1 MLSQGFGE
9 SMTPSDLIAELA
21 APSKAEKAE
30 VVERLAQE
38 IGDTWP
44 GIEKTPGVCGG
55 TACIVRTRTWV
66 LEGFRRLGWNEA
78 NLATIRPSEPR
89 TRPRWGRRHTPAGD
103 RRGDQ
108 AERGCVGR
116 GHVLRRANFHL

>member
-1 MLSQGFGE
+1 MSSQGFGE

-21 APSKAEKAE
+21 TLSKAKKAE

-55 TACIVRTRTWV
+55 SACIVRTRISVWV

-78 NLATIRPSEPR
+78 KLLASYPTLRAADLVHAWAYADTHRQEIDEAIRQNE
-89 TRPRWGRRHTPAGD
+89 A
-103 RRGDQ
+103 
-108 AERGCVGR
+108 A
-116 GHVLRRANFHL
+116 

>member
-1 MLSQGFGE
+1 
-9 SMTPSDLIAELA
+9 MTPSDLIAELA
-21 APSKAEKAE
+21 TLSKAEKAE

-55 TACIVRTRTWV
+55 SACIVRTRISVWV

-78 NLATIRPSEPR
+78 KILVNYPTLRAADLVHAWAYADTHRQEIDEAIRQNE
-89 TRPRWGRRHTPAGD
+89 A
-103 RRGDQ
+103 
-108 AERGCVGR
+108 A
-116 GHVLRRANFHL
+116 